1 MTGPPPP
8 ISTVLRAPRRLYVVL
23 AGVSAAL
30 IALAYGLGG
39 LDMAKGALLGCAVVG
54 LNLMGTVVFVRRVL
68 RDRRYKALLAISF
81 LVKFGLTLAVLYIA
95 IVRLDM
101 SALGI
106 IIGLSAM
113 LVASLVYAAIR
124 PDGEAGGRQ

>member
-1 MTGPPPP
+1 MTSPPEHH
-8 ISTVLRAPRRLYVVL
+8 SAVLRAPRRLYGVL
-23 AGVSAAL
+23 VGVSAVL
-30 IALAYGLGG
+30 TALAYGLGG

-68 RDRRYKALLAISF
+68 RDRRYKALLAVSLLI
-81 LVKFGLTLAVLYIA
+81 KFVLTLIVLYIA

-106 IIGLSAM
+106 VIGLSAM
-113 LVASLVYAAIR
+113 LLASLVYAAIR
-124 PDGEAGGRQ
+124 PGG